1 MRFMARIVAST
12 AGFRD
17 VGLGIG
23 AVALVTASLT
33 AQSVPHVGTWQVNLA
48 KSKFDPG
55 PAPAS
60 QTRVY
65 EILQDARGPAYD
77 VLKLTQTSVLQD
89 GSQSVGEYGARFD
102 RMDYPATGSGVY
114 DSIALTRVDA
124 NTFDAT
130 LKRAG
135 KVVQTA
141 RNVVSADGK
150 VMTVTVNGA
159 DVATGRTIR
168 TVIVLDRK

>member
-1 MRFMARIVAST
+1 M
-12 AGFRD
+12 
-17 VGLGIG
+17 
-23 AVALVTASLT
+23 VALAAWSTTALF
-33 AQSVPHVGTWQVNLA
+33 AQAVPHAGTWEMNA
-48 KSKFDPG
+48 ARSTFDPG

-77 VLKLTQTSVLQD
+77 MLKVTQTNVLKD
-89 GSQSVGEYGARFD
+89 GSISVGEYSARFD
-102 RMDYPATGSGVY
+102 EMDYPATGSGVY

-141 RNVVSADGK
+141 RNVVSGDGK
-150 VMTVTVNGA
+150 VMTVTVRGSDA
-159 DVATGRTIR
+159 ATGRKFV